1 MGESHDG
8 QDKPD
13 GSLNL
18 TLGDIKK
25 FSDTGAAAP
34 KPEAAASNEFDQK
47 WRLFEKRLDYGWKF
61 FDFHARQRMSMF
73 NFFLIF
79 IGFIFAGYGTV
90 FKDGSFWVA
99 SIFAGVGAIL
109 TFAFIALDRRNEELV
124 NISEDLLF
132 SLETDVLFDEYDRK
146 MLWPHRRGFWK
157 MKTKEDKKPAGIF
170 RRQAEEEKKTE
181 CRKSWCEH
189 GTWIPLFQVAV
200 ILTFLGLAAFA
211 ACQARTTSAG
221 EPPSPLH
228 PVITVPVFV
237 TTPPP
242 SCPAECPKTK
252 PDGAGGGDNKKAQ
265 PGT

>member
-8 QDKPD
+8 QDKPY

-18 TLGDIKK
+18 TLGDMKK
-25 FSDTGAAAP
+25 VSGTGVAAP
-34 KPEAAASNEFDQK
+34 KAEAAASGDLDQK

-79 IGFIFAGYGTV
+79 IGFIFAGYGTL
-90 FKDGSFWVA
+90 FKDGSFCVA
-99 SIFAGVGAIL
+99 SGFAFVGATL
-109 TFAFIALDRRNEELV
+109 TFVFIALDRRNEELV

-146 MLWPHRRGFWK
+146 MKWPHRRGIWK
-157 MKTKEDKKPAGIF
+157 MRTKEEEKPAGIF
-170 RRQAEEEKKTE
+170 RRQAAEEKD
-181 CRKSWCEH
+181 CGNSFFEH
-189 GTWIPLFQVAV
+189 GRWIPLFQVAV
-200 ILTFLGLAAFA
+200 IVTFLGLAGFA
-211 ACQARTTSAG
+211 ARQAYAFPGSVSGSPAPPRTG
-221 EPPSPLH
+221 
-228 PVITVPVFV
+228 ITVPVFV

-242 SCPAECPKTK
+242 SCPTACPKTK
-252 PDGAGGGDNKKAQ
+252 PDDAGGGDNKKAQ